1 MPKVRA
7 KYPGPLIN
15 NRDPEKHFQFHDIR
29 MREFYRAV
37 ISTLADNHELEG
49 NLLHVG
55 CGTAAFEILFCDKS
69 GYAKLHGLE
78 RSRTFIRIGEA
89 VLSRYGYSNR
99 INIKSWEDELIPF
112 PDNHF
117 DYIVSLF
124 SMHQWKD
131 PVKTLKEI
139 ERVRKKNSVVFIAD
153 YRRDVS
159 SLSFGFYAR
168 KFKAQYGKEVT
179 LNLMNGHKASY
190 TISELESIMNNAG
203 ISGWEIEKDSK
214 WFSLVSRSVDNEP
227 DNIAGNLEALLTEQK
242 KVE

>member
-1 MPKVRA
+1 MPKSRA

-29 MREFYRAV
+29 MREFYSAV
-37 ISTLADNHELEG
+37 IKTLADHNDLEG
-49 NLLHVG
+49 SLLHVG

-69 GYAKLHGLE
+69 GYAKLYGLE

-99 INIKSWEDELIPF
+99 IFVKSWEDELLPY

-131 PVKTLKEI
+131 PEKTLKEI
-139 ERVRKKNSVVFIAD
+139 ERVRKKKSAVFIAD

-159 SLSFGFYAR
+159 SIAFGMYAR
-168 KFKAQYGKEVT
+168 KFRSQYGKEIS
-179 LNLMNGHKASY
+179 LNLTNAFKASY
-190 TISELESIMNNAG
+190 TLKELNEMMANAG
-203 ISGWEIEKDSK
+203 ISGWRLEKDSK
-214 WFSLVSRSVDNEP
+214 WFSLVSLSSDSETDETGINSELLVSDKNEDN
-227 DNIAGNLEALLTEQK
+227 
-242 KVE
+242 